1 MDINNDG
8 LQDVFFTATVGN
20 DALYLNKGNMVFED
34 ITKSAGVQKMQGTV
48 SSGISYGDVNQ
59 DGYLDIYVSTFGYS
73 SLEDEKRNRL
83 YINNGD
89 LTFTESAK
97 AYGVDN
103 GGYTVQSAFFDYD
116 NDGDLE
122 DLSPW
127 NNNKD
132 DEELRSRR
140 QSTASAAAT
149 AFAPA
154 E

>member
-1 MDINNDG
+1 MFS
-8 LQDVFFTATVGN
+8 LQLQLGN

-97 AYGVDN
+97 
-103 GGYTVQSAFFDYD
+103 S
-116 NDGDLE
+116 L
-122 DLSPW
+122 W
-127 NNNKD
+127 
-132 DEELRSRR
+132 SR
-140 QSTASAAAT
+140 
-149 AFAPA
+149 
-154 E
+154 